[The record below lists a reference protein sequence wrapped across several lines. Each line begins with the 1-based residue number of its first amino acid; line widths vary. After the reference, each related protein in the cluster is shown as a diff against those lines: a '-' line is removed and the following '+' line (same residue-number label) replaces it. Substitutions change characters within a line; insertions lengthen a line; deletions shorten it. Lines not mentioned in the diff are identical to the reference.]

1 MSKRLTEQ
9 ERLDHEAKKLADM
22 WITVSI
28 SRNSAGIR
36 NPIMDELE
44 AALGSTPTAS
54 DDEREALATL
64 INEAVYK
71 HLRIVDLTD
80 EQQDDLYAV
89 VDAVLAAGFRR
100 SPVPADTP
108 SERPWSESAWRKS
121 DFVLVPSAEHTQMM
135 DARPTPP
142 EDVAALIK
150 LAREHIESE
159 CDDADLIGRLAAA
172 LAARTL
178 PEGDDVV
185 LSVRP
190 NPPTPSDA
198 ELLVIYE
205 SACALPIPGL
215 AAVWR
220 HGCDAGMV
228 AP

>member
-1 MSKRLTEQ
+1 MPEYAETL
-9 ERLDHEAKKLADM
+9 
-22 WITVSI
+22 
-28 SRNSAGIR
+28 
-36 NPIMDELE
+36 DELLSMHQQL
-44 AALGSTPTAS
+44 ARPKIADCSCGSLGIC
-54 DDEREALATL
+54 RQRILLQRLA
-64 INEAVYK
+64 
-71 HLRIVDLTD
+71 
-80 EQQDDLYAV
+80 
-89 VDAVLAAGFRR
+89 
-100 SPVPADTP
+100 PVPAD
-108 SERPWSESAWRKS
+108 
-121 DFVLVPSAEHTQMM
+121 
-135 DARPTPP
+135 TPP